1 MGVLGCSHLAEEMCM
16 QGEDWN
22 WFPSAPELLKYV
34 LEVFRDIG
42 GNLNFIQVLFLLETV
57 SSGTTILVYVR
68 S

>member
-1 MGVLGCSHLAEEMCM
+1 MRVLGCSQLAQEICM
-16 QGEDWN
+16 QGQDSN
-22 WFPSAPELLKYV
+22 WILSVPDLLKYI

-57 SSGTTILVYVR
+57 SSSTTILVYVR

>member
-1 MGVLGCSHLAEEMCM
+1 MGVLGCSQLAQEMCM
-16 QGEDWN
+16 QGQDLN

-42 GNLNFIQVLFLLETV
+42 GNLNFILETM
-57 SSGTTILVYVR
+57 SSSTIILVYVR